1 MHKLKYLLISFFVI
15 LFDQVSKYEVR
26 HLIKYGQVIKV
37 TPKFLWITHITN
49 KGAAF
54 SLSFGSPQLNRII
67 FLVVGFFTVFIIS
80 YLGYKSKSK
89 IEMVAFSLI
98 IGGAF
103 GNLIDRI
110 FNGGVT
116 DFIWTDFPDIIMER
130 WPIFNVAD
138 SSIVIAL
145 GLIIIESLFFA
156 KKTEV

>member
-1 MHKLKYLLISFFVI
+1 MQKLKYLFITIFIVL
-15 LFDQVSKYEVR
+15 LDQISKYEVR

-37 TPKFLWITHITN
+37 TPKFLWITNITN

-54 SLSFGSPQLNRII
+54 SLSFGSSELNRII
-67 FLVVGFFTVFIIS
+67 FIIVSIITIFIIS

-89 IEMVAFSLI
+89 IETTAFFLI
-98 IGGAF
+98 LGGAF

>member
-1 MHKLKYLLISFFVI
+1 MQKLKYLLITIFIV
-15 LFDQVSKYEVR
+15 LLDQISKYEVR
-26 HLIKYGQVIKV
+26 HLIDYGQVIKI
-37 TPKFLWITHITN
+37 TPKFLWITNIAN

-54 SLSFGSPQLNRII
+54 SLSFGSPELNRII
-67 FLVVGFFTVFIIS
+67 FIIVSIITIFIIS

-89 IEMVAFSLI
+89 IETIAFFLI
-98 IGGAF
+98 LGGAF